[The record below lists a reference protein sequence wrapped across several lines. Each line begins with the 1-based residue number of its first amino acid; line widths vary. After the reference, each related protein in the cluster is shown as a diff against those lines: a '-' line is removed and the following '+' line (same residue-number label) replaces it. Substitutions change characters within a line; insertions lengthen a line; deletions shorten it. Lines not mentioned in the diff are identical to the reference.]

1 MNKKNLTAYLAWVT
15 ICLVWGTTFLAIKI
29 GVESL
34 PPMLFAGIRW
44 IIAGPI
50 LLLVLYIKGIKL
62 PQKKDF
68 KHLAIIGILLIGGG
82 NGFVVI
88 GEQWLPSG
96 LASLLIT
103 TLPFWIVSIEYL
115 IPNSYKL
122 NKFMILGL
130 VVGFFGVSLIFWNE
144 LENLLNGNYF
154 WGIVSVLAAVICWS
168 TGSLYSKYKPIG
180 SHPLMNASW
189 QMIIAGTLQ
198 ISIGL
203 FLGEQNSFSLN
214 TDGVLAMLYLVFIG
228 SLLGYTSY
236 IYAISKLPVSFVT
249 TYAYVNPVIALL
261 LGWMVLDE
269 RINFTLIIA
278 MLIILAGVALVQFG
292 NFKKVKV

>member
-1 MNKKNLTAYLAWVT
+1 MNKNNLTAYLAWVT
-15 ICLVWGTTFLAIKI
+15 ICIVWGTTFLAIKI

>member
-15 ICLVWGTTFLAIKI
+15 ICIVWGTTFLAIKI